1 LQLCFQLDFKYK
13 LNLEMIN
20 TIAKCFLQLQ
30 NIFLQ
35 LYTQKNQQVESNK
48 HMSTPWT
55 LTTLVVNLL
64 TIIVESHFQL

>member
-1 LQLCFQLDFKYK
+1 
-13 LNLEMIN
+13 MTN

-30 NIFLQ
+30 HFFLQ

-48 HMSTPWT
+48 HMLRPWT

-64 TIIVESHFQL
+64 TNIVESHFQL